1 MSDLYAKIDIA
12 GKFQPTDSAPAVN
25 HTEQTSLGLDW
36 AARQAT
42 QPKAPEVIKPGY
54 SVMPIPS

>member
-12 GKFQPTDSAPAVN
+12 GKFQPADSAPAVN

-36 AARQAT
+36 AARQAA
-42 QPKAPEVIKPGY
+42 QPKTPEPLKPGY
-54 SVMPIPS
+54 SVYPVSN